1 MVMALLAKHTR
12 SADALLPG
20 LAKRAAIAIGLVVPR
35 ESLKRDVSGAVQKA
49 AAHSVD
55 GSMIRAMAAAELR
68 WIVLSQTGAH

>member
-1 MVMALLAKHTR
+1 MALLAKNSR

-35 ESLKRDVSGAVQKA
+35 ESLNRDVSGAVQRA

-55 GSMIRAMAAAELR
+55 GSVIKAMASAELR
-68 WIVLSQTGAH
+68 RIVLSQTGAH